1 MSVAEEVRRVLL
13 EHPEILVEVLTAR
26 PQILYEALAK
36 VAPWEKLATKEDVAR
51 LEGEI
56 AALRGDVAALKNDV
70 TVLKSDVATL
80 KGDVVTLK
88 GDVARLE
95 SDVAVLKSDVAA
107 VKSDMEVLKG
117 DVATLKSD
125 VAVLKSD
132 VARLEKRIG
141 EVERML
147 GLRIEALG
155 ARWGV
160 WSEEAFRAGVREL
173 LREAGFSVERW
184 VYFDSE
190 GYVYG
195 HPAEVE
201 LDVVVRDGLVFAV
214 EITAAVKRGDLA
226 VVRRKADLYERASG
240 RKVDRVLIITAFIH
254 DKNPALV
261 EAAAGRMGIRIVK
274 PEEAGAAGGGG

>member
-1 MSVAEEVRRVLL
+1 VGFFVSLVEEVRRVLL

-36 VAPWEKLATKEDVAR
+36 VAPWERLATKEDVAR
-51 LEGEI
+51 LEGEV
-56 AALRGDVAALKNDV
+56 AALRGDVAALRGGVEVLKGDV
-70 TVLKSDVATL
+70 ATLKDDVAVLKSDMVGLKSDVATL
-80 KGDVVTLK
+80 KGDVATLK

-95 SDVAVLKSDVAA
+95 SDVA
-107 VKSDMEVLKG
+107 G
-117 DVATLKSD
+117 
-125 VAVLKSD
+125 LKSD

-141 EVERML
+141 EVERRL

-195 HPAEVE
+195 QPGEVE
-201 LDVVVRDGLVFAV
+201 LDVVVRDGSVFAV

-226 VVRRKADLYERASG
+226 VVRRKAELYERVAG
-240 RKVDRVLIITAFIH
+240 RKVDRILIITAFIH

-274 PEEAGAAGGGG
+274 PEEAEAAGGSG

>member
-117 DVATLKSD
+117 DVAT
-125 VAVLKSD
+125 LKSD